1 MLKYEL
7 KKVLGR
13 PVVWGIMLGI
23 MVINVLFFCLLQPE
37 KFSRKEYKSLWSQYE
52 QSGKTVEKE
61 IQMLEESK
69 RKLGE
74 SEAKKSS
81 LYEQLLLELNS
92 IAGYGT
98 YRQQIQRN
106 VQKMSL
112 LSSFNKSGSFAL
124 KNIEKTGE
132 HFAKMPMVSVK
143 AAPSVGVEKFFSLH
157 TACLAVILLL
167 YFGYLLFVQES
178 ENGIA
183 TLLKTTY
190 HGKIR
195 LCISKFVAHFLSML
209 VIVVL
214 LYGSNYFV
222 LQYLYGLGNLSRSIQ
237 SVLAY
242 VSCGT
247 VMSVGGFLLSGVVL
261 LVFLLLAL
269 LIILDAICVISEHA
283 ILSFLSTIVL
293 TVLLLVIHCFIPLN
307 SYLGWLKYLSPT
319 ICLNVGEVIGKY
331 VNLNLFG
338 VPVTYC
344 YVTIILYGII
354 SLLGFFLM
362 VVFFCK
368 IRKKSCK
375 SNWTWPKRRKRRKKY
390 SFSLFYFEFFKIR
403 KTGHTFLVVVFFLAM
418 SVLVSYRGELL
429 FEDEDEFYYYTYM
442 KELAGNVSEAKKEY
456 LKDEDKRFQ
465 NIRRNQ
471 QKMMLSGKNDEFA
484 LNEIS
489 KALHPY
495 VGFCRAKE
503 KRDFLEKYKLS
514 TYVYE
519 SGYKQLFS
527 MKDNKENLLLLL
539 MGMLLLAF
547 LLSPVFAADKEQ
559 NMEELLSLTKNGHS
573 KRTKSKFLCAGLLC
587 VGTFF
592 VLYAPQ
598 FVTFCRLYG
607 LAGIG
612 APVQCIGKWLRVGI
626 RVPIWI
632 WMLIMYYIRLLVLGG
647 ISGVILLVS
656 NRTKSIFVTIMI
668 FVLLAILVGGF
679 LVKSGS

>member
-1 MLKYEL
+1 
-7 KKVLGR
+7 
-13 PVVWGIMLGI
+13 
-23 MVINVLFFCLLQPE
+23 
-37 KFSRKEYKSLWSQYE
+37 
-52 QSGKTVEKE
+52 
-61 IQMLEESK
+61 
-69 RKLGE
+69 
-74 SEAKKSS
+74 
-81 LYEQLLLELNS
+81 
-92 IAGYGT
+92 
-98 YRQQIQRN
+98 
-106 VQKMSL
+106 
-112 LSSFNKSGSFAL
+112 
-124 KNIEKTGE
+124 
-132 HFAKMPMVSVK
+132 
-143 AAPSVGVEKFFSLH
+143 
-157 TACLAVILLL
+157 
-167 YFGYLLFVQES
+167 
-178 ENGIA
+178 
-183 TLLKTTY
+183 
-190 HGKIR
+190 
-195 LCISKFVAHFLSML
+195 
-209 VIVVL
+209 
-214 LYGSNYFV
+214 
-222 LQYLYGLGNLSRSIQ
+222 
-237 SVLAY
+237 
-242 VSCGT
+242 
-247 VMSVGGFLLSGVVL
+247 
-261 LVFLLLAL
+261 
-269 LIILDAICVISEHA
+269 
-283 ILSFLSTIVL
+283 
-293 TVLLLVIHCFIPLN
+293 
-307 SYLGWLKYLSPT
+307 
-319 ICLNVGEVIGKY
+319 
-331 VNLNLFG
+331 
-338 VPVTYC
+338 
-344 YVTIILYGII
+344 
-354 SLLGFFLM
+354 
-362 VVFFCK
+362 
-368 IRKKSCK
+368 
-375 SNWTWPKRRKRRKKY
+375 
-390 SFSLFYFEFFKIR
+390 
-403 KTGHTFLVVVFFLAM
+403 M

-503 KRDFLEKYKLS
+503 KRDFLEKNKLS